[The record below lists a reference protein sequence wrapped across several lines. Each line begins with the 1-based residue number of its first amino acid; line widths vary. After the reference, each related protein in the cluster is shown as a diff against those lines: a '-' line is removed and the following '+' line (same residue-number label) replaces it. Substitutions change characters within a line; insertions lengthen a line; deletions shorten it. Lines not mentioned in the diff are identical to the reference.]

1 VSLLKPILGLE
12 DTFGERALALR
23 QLQFELFKIYN
34 QAGFSEVIP
43 PLLERPQSLLSGAGA
58 FLTDQTLIF
67 SDPSDAGQLAIRP
80 DMTPQIARIAATR
93 MHMFDELKLYYSGQ
107 VMLARPDERTGLRQ
121 QWQTGVEYFG
131 DTSNT
136 GDLEVI
142 HLAALSMQAA
152 GFESPVLQLGH
163 MGLIQALVSDSE
175 LNMETWVTTLARRSP
190 EDMKALLQ
198 KNPLH
203 EAHASALID
212 LASGCADA
220 RWLKQVK
227 DSINHDFKVAADEL
241 LHLSSTLTERLGD
254 EVTIQLEAAIMPRFL
269 YHTGMVFTGFAIG
282 ASRALLHGGRYDKMM
297 ASQGRDMPATGF
309 SFDLLS
315 WLSEG
320 HESVN
325 KLGNI

>member
-23 QLQFELFKIYN
+23 QLQFELFGIYN

-43 PLLERPQSLLSGAGA
+43 PLLERPQSLSSGAGA
-58 FLTDQTLIF
+58 FLANQTLIF

-93 MHMFDELKLYYSGQ
+93 MHMHDELKLYYSGQ
-107 VMLARPDERTGLRQ
+107 VMLARPDERTGSRQ

-131 DTSNT
+131 GTSHA
-136 GDLEVI
+136 GDVEVI

-152 GFESPVLQLGH
+152 GFQSPVLQLGH
-163 MGLIQALVSDSE
+163 MGLIQALVSESDLKLE
-175 LNMETWVTTLARRSP
+175 AWVKTLARRSP
-190 EDMKALLQ
+190 EDMKACLMR
-198 KNPLH
+198 NPLH
-203 EAHASALID
+203 DTHAEALMV
-212 LASGCADA
+212 LASGCADEA
-220 RWLKQVK
+220 WLNDVK
-227 DSINHDFKVAADEL
+227 HHINDDFKTAADEL
-241 LHLSSTLTERLGD
+241 LQLTSTLTSRLAG

-269 YHTGMVFTGFAIG
+269 YHTGMVFTGFAKG
-282 ASRALLHGGRYDKMM
+282 ASQALLHGGRYDKMM

-315 WLSEG
+315 WLSEA
-320 HESVN
+320 HESAK